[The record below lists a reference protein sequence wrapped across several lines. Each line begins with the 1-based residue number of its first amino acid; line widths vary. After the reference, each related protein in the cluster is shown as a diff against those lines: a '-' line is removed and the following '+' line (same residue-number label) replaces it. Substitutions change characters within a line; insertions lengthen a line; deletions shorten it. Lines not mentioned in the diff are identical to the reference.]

1 VDIRATFW
9 LFRASS
15 ATLRQPLS
23 WATVTSSAR
32 ADRQRTRQT
41 LTFWLRPGFILRTLT
56 RFQRVAGFDRA
67 IALAST
73 ALTALIPLAVVV
85 GAILP
90 TANGSAAANAIIAR
104 YQLTGGGAEAVRQVL
119 SPPSGTGTEVSLL
132 GGFLVVIAVLSFSRG
147 AQRVFEQT
155 WELKPLSVR
164 NTLNDLVWIAGL
176 VGYIAFSWWI
186 RSLVDNGHIE
196 VAANIALIPVS
207 ALFLAWSG
215 RLLSARRLDWRS
227 LAPFAVFSA
236 LLLAAYSIG
245 ASVYVPHLFSVYASR
260 YGAIGAVLAMI
271 SWLFA
276 VMLVL
281 VASAAVGREVSDE
294 LARIRRGERPP
305 EDEVRREWN
314 AAIDEARLRWHTGR
328 EWVDRVRRRDRRD
341 RDR

>member
-1 VDIRATFW
+1 V
-9 LFRASS
+9 
-15 ATLRQPLS
+15 TLS
-23 WATVTSSAR
+23 TR
-32 ADRQRTRQT
+32 ADRQRIRQT

-90 TANGSAAANAIIAR
+90 SGDGSASANAIISR
-104 YQLTGGGAEAVRQVL
+104 YQLTGGGAEAVREVL
-119 SPPSGTGTEVSLL
+119 APPSGTSSSVSVV
-132 GGFLVVIAVLSFSRG
+132 GGFLLVIAVLSFSRG

-164 NTLNDLVWIAGL
+164 NTVNDLVWIAGL
-176 VGYIAFSWWI
+176 VGYIALGWWI
-186 RSLVDNGHIE
+186 RSLVDTSHIE
-196 VAANIALIPVS
+196 VAANLALFPLSV
-207 ALFLAWSG
+207 LFLAWSG
-215 RLLSARRLDWRS
+215 RILSARRLEWGS
-227 LAPFAVFSA
+227 LTPFAVVCA
-236 LLLAAYSIG
+236 ILLTAYLIG

-276 VMLVL
+276 VMLVV

-294 LARIRRGERPP
+294 LARIERGERPP
-305 EDEVRREWN
+305 PDEVRREWD
-314 AAIDEARLRWHTGR
+314 AAIDEARMRWQTGR
-328 EWVDRVRRRDRRD
+328 EWIDRVRRRERQGRD
-341 RDR
+341 G